1 MHGDLNYKIN
11 HQYTLY
17 DIFQFNDWGLK
28 YDLPHGHSKLELA
41 SVMNLVLQRVTD
53 TSVLQFLQK
62 ISHNQQ

>member
-11 HQYTLY
+11 HQYTPY
-17 DIFQFNDWGLK
+17 DIK

-53 TSVLQFLQK
+53 TSALQFLQK